1 MFNAFL
7 REVPYENAFL
17 IRGSNLQG
25 SSYQVPA
32 IAMHAV
38 LDSWTVPRPN
48 SSSTAPA
55 SAAAPVLVQWAS
67 SRHVWAA
74 LNPLG
79 LECTRASQWAARPE
93 PYAALFAVAL
103 AARAAGVLL
112 AELLASAPL
121 FGGLSC
127 LCACLCCRRPRGGRK
142 AGLLLAGAG
151 GGETGVAAGSAQ
163 KRTLLSRCALFW
175 SLLLLLALALVMFLL
190 RMFLRAPAWSLLL
203 IGAMFLY
210 GLLFSTFDSSTFPS
224 VSLICLRLC

>member
-1 MFNAFL
+1 ML
-7 REVPYENAFL
+7 FL
-17 IRGSNLQG
+17 ISGSHLQG

-38 LDSWTVPRPN
+38 LDSWTLPRPN

-55 SAAAPVLVQWAS
+55 SAAASVLVELAA

-79 LECTRASQWAARPE
+79 LEYTHASWAARPE

-103 AARAAGVLL
+103 AARAAGALL
-112 AELLASAPL
+112 AELLASGPL
-121 FGGLSC
+121 LGGLSC
-127 LCACLCCRRPRGGRK
+127 LCACLCCRRSRGGRQ

-151 GGETGVAAGSAQ
+151 GGENGSASTSSAGVAAGSTR
-163 KRTLLSRCALFW
+163 KRTALSTCALFW

-190 RMFLRAPAWSLLL
+190 RAFLRAPAWSLLL
-203 IGAMFLY
+203 IGAMFFY

-224 VSLICLRLC
+224 V